1 MGVIMS
7 AIKFYLENLA
17 YAYQKK
23 HPEMDIEEI
32 MEKIVEGEIKDENV

>member
-1 MGVIMS
+1 MS

-17 YAYQKK
+17 YEYKEK

-32 MEKIVEGEIKDENV
+32 IEKIAEGEIKDENI